1 MIPLD
6 RHDLA
11 LLHVISNDKLL
22 LHAIKVTKKGTDLFP
37 LKIRPHL
44 SIIWKSVVKAV
55 VQSKKDGRFLELN
68 KEDIVASCLEI
79 VSKYDMLDENKARL
93 KTICEKYLDK
103 NEYDLS
109 KGVEYLK
116 SEIDDAIQ
124 RDLSKAIYSSSS
136 FEAIKKIV
144 TTGDEIKQDISDDEN
159 KTLFVNPLLNVKA
172 YLKKEPKTPMG
183 VTYFDK
189 VTCGGMSGGEICLV
203 AGLTGGGK
211 SAQAIQFVGSQLI
224 LENCVAWFTYE
235 QPFDQDLMQRM
246 VSFIT
251 GYSLDFIRGSEFD
264 SLPEDVQ
271 NKWNNVSSRVAEKM
285 IATDFSNNKML
296 DKDDPEDDFSVYSIR
311 KRLEIWKNKE
321 GRVPTYV
328 IVDWLG
334 SAVKAIAAKRGVD
347 VGQVTNF
354 IAIAN
359 DYMTDLVQ
367 VAKEFKTRIIIFH
380 QLDPI
385 IKKSPPSRKPTSV
398 ELQFIKSASNWVD
411 YAIVIGKRDENQRCW
426 YICDKNRKAY
436 PVECVV
442 ELEGE
447 FAKFKLLEGF
457 APGRNGQFINIS
469 ELQDEMDDCQEYQ
482 GII

>member
-11 LLHVISNDKLL
+11 LLHVLSDNTLL
-22 LHAIKVTKKGTDLFP
+22 LHAIKVTRKGTDLFP
-37 LKIRPHL
+37 EKLRPHL
-44 SIIWKSVVKAV
+44 SILWKEVLKAV
-55 VQSKKDGRFLELN
+55 VQSKKQGQFLKLDRQ
-68 KEDIVASCLEI
+68 DIVASCLERL
-79 VSKYDMLDENKARL
+79 KTFDMLDENKARL
-93 KTICEKYLDK
+93 KTLCEKYLNKEDM
-103 NEYDLS
+103 DVS
-109 KGVEYLK
+109 KGREYLL
-116 SEIDDAIQ
+116 SEIDDSIQ
-124 RDLSKAIYSSSS
+124 RNLSRAVYSSSS

-144 TTGDEIKQDISDDEN
+144 SEGTELKNDINSTED
-159 KTLFVNPLLNVKA
+159 KVLFVNPLLNVRN
-172 YLKKEPKTPMG
+172 YLQKVPKMPMG

-189 VTCGGMSGGEICLV
+189 VTCGGMSEGELCLI
-203 AGLTGGGK
+203 AGLMGGGK
-211 SAQAIQFVGSQLI
+211 SAQAIQFLGSQL
-224 LENCVAWFTYE
+224 LLDNCSAWFTYE

-251 GYSLDFIRGSEFD
+251 GYSLDFIRGSDFD

-271 NKWNNVSSRVAEKM
+271 NKFTSVSARVADKL

-296 DKDDPEDDFSVYSIR
+296 DKDDPEDDMSVYSIR
-311 KRLEIWKNKE
+311 KRLDLWKTSQGKS
-321 GRVPTYV
+321 PTYV

-334 SAVKAIAAKRGVD
+334 AAVKNIAAKRGVD
-347 VGQVTNF
+347 VGQVTNY
-354 IAIAN
+354 IALAN
-359 DYMTDLVQ
+359 EYLTGLVQ
-367 VAKEFKTRIIIFH
+367 VAKDFKVRVIVFH

-411 YAIVIGKRDENQRCW
+411 YAIVLGKRDENQRCW

-447 FAKFKLLEGF
+447 FARFKLLEGY
-457 APGRNGQFINIS
+457 APGRNGQFINVA
-469 ELQDEMDDCQEYQ
+469 ELQEELSDSSDFQDFM
-482 GII
+482 